1 MTDKTKYT
9 IEFNKSP
16 EGTTVSSKT
25 SVENFY
31 ADQLSEMG
39 DSIGKH
45 DEVIKT
51 LSNYITQEI
60 KKIHNEQK
68 QTAKLIEE
76 FKKDKH
82 NLIEILGIF
91 VGIFTFLSIEIQIL
105 RNVTDFLRIAGLSI
119 ISFSGLIFFNIT
131 LFIFGERWLNK
142 TTEFTGLKRYYI
154 LVFLSLFIGILLVSI
169 GDYKNPANI
178 KNNMNFIALEE
189 LVVKNKDSINQLQAR
204 VNSTKE
210 CNCKMSQTTETY
222 KNKANENISTD
233 KKKTSTR

>member
-9 IEFNKSP
+9 VEFNKTP
-16 EGTTVSSKT
+16 EGITASSKT
-25 SVENFY
+25 SPENYY
-31 ADQLSEMG
+31 AEKLSEMS

-60 KKIHNEQK
+60 KKIHDNQK
-68 QTAKLIEE
+68 QTTKLIEE

-142 TTEFTGLKRYYI
+142 TTEFTGLKRYYL

-189 LVVKNKDSINQLQAR
+189 LVNKNKEAINQLEAHLS
-204 VNSTKE
+204 STKE
-210 CNCKMSQTTETY
+210 CNCRLSQSTKTN
-222 KNKANENISTD
+222 KNKGIENISNG
-233 KKKTSTR
+233 KTKTTTR